1 MATKK
6 GSKGTIRG
14 RARASLPDSYKE
26 APRHA
31 KRGGKTSPDERVEI
45 TIRLRRKPGAGEPKA
60 RSKPLT
66 RDQFREAYGADPAD
80 LERSRTSPKRA
91 SSRSSRRAWRNAR

>member
-31 KRGGKTSPDERVEI
+31 KLGGKTSLDERVEI
-45 TIRLRRKPGAGEPKA
+45 T
-60 RSKPLT
+60 RSAFAAS
-66 RDQFREAYGADPAD
+66 RAPA
-80 LERSRTSPKRA
+80 SPKRD
-91 SSRSSRRAWRNAR
+91 